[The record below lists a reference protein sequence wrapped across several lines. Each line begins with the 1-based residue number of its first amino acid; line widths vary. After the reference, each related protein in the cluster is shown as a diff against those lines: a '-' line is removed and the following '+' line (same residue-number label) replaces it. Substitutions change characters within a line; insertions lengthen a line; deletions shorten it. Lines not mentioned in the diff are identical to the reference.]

1 MNSKSH
7 IKHIK
12 TNKFNSY
19 IHELEGNYH
28 IPGRTLF
35 EEPNLNS
42 LVKTKKKKISKRAT
56 KSKSTK
62 SREVFTHEDFI
73 IRLPSD
79 LFEKEANH
87 INYNISTNG
96 LNSMESTLL
105 KIWAGLETIDIYFYF
120 LLSNTNIPT
129 YSSLY
134 WITDLIFE

>member
-1 MNSKSH
+1 MNSKQH
-7 IKHIK
+7 IKRIK

-19 IHELEGNYH
+19 IHELEGNYNV
-28 IPGRTLF
+28 PGRTLI
-35 EEPNLNS
+35 EEPKFNS
-42 LVKTKKKKISKRAT
+42 LAKMKKKKISKRAT

-62 SREVFTHEDFI
+62 SREVFTREDFI

-105 KIWAGLETIDIYFYF
+105 KI
-120 LLSNTNIPT
+120 
-129 YSSLY
+129 
-134 WITDLIFE
+134 